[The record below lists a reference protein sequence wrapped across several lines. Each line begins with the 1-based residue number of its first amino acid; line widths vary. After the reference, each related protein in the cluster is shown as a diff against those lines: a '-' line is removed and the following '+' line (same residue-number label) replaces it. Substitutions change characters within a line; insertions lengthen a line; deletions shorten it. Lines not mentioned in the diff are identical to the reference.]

1 MKEDFSELVQYLDKK
16 FTKIDD
22 NFLDVHNKFQKLENK
37 LDDKTDKSDFNQLLN
52 SVDAYA
58 HKADKFFEELVMY
71 SNQVK
76 RHEKWLHMIAEKIGI
91 KLEY

>member
-1 MKEDFSELVQYLDKK
+1 MKEDLSELIEYLDGKFKK
-16 FTKIDD
+16 VEDD
-22 NFLDVHNKFQKLENK
+22 FGDLKK
-37 LDDKTDKSDFNQLLN
+37 DFNVLQT

-58 HKADKFFEELVMY
+58 HKADKFFQELVMY

-76 RHEKWLHMIAEKIGI
+76 RHEKWLKEIADKVGI

>member
-1 MKEDFSELVQYLDKK
+1 MKEDFSELVQYLDG
-16 FTKIDD
+16 
-22 NFLDVHNKFQKLENK
+22 KFQKVE
-37 LDDKTDKSDFNQLLN
+37 TDFKELKNDFNVLQT

-76 RHEKWLHMIAEKIGI
+76 CHEKWLHMIAEKLGI

>member
-1 MKEDFSELVQYLDKK
+1 MNEDYRELIEYLDGKFSKVENDFSDLKK
-16 FTKIDD
+16 
-22 NFLDVHNKFQKLENK
+22 E
-37 LDDKTDKSDFNQLLN
+37 FNIIQT

-58 HKADKFFEELVMY
+58 HKADKFFEELVMW

-76 RHEKWLHMIAEKIGI
+76 RHEKWLQQIADKLGI